1 MSDQINDMQDRVKE
15 IQRVAAEVEGEALSE
30 NGEVRVVAGAGGRVK
45 EIDLR
50 MSAFELSG
58 LELGEIIVETIHAAN
73 QKADETLSEAV
84 NSLMSGVLPD
94 EDADNGEG
102 GLR

>member
-15 IQRVAAEVEGEALSE
+15 IQRVAAEIECEALSE
-30 NGEVRVVAGAGGRVK
+30 NGEVRVVAGSGGRIK

-58 LELGEIIVETIHAAN
+58 LELGEIIVGAIGAAN
-73 QKADETLSEAV
+73 RKAEEAV
-84 NSLMSGVLPD
+84 TAAVSSLMSGVLPEETD
-94 EDADNGEG
+94 REG
-102 GLR
+102 GQR